1 MKYIYK
7 IIIIIFIFS
16 LIYFYFKSN
25 KIVDTLNKVNEVN
38 EVKKVNEETKQLNQ
52 EDIDLIQHN
61 KRVLSQINDYVK
73 LSETKN
79 YSHENIALGTI
90 DLIDHHDVY

>member
-25 KIVDTLNKVNEVN
+25 NIVNEVN
-38 EVKKVNEETKQLNQ
+38 EVKQENIIVNEETKQLNQ
-52 EDIDLIQHN
+52 DDIDLIQHN
-61 KRVLSQINDYVK
+61 QRVLSQINDYVK
-73 LSETKN
+73 LSDTKN
-79 YSHENIALGTI
+79 YSHENIALGTVN
-90 DLIDHHDVY
+90 LIDHHDVY